1 MNKRYYLYIAFYII
15 LILGFIIGLPI
26 FMQKSFNKK
35 LPEVYSLSV
44 NPDYYINFGDF
55 EKTYYNKSWNKDR
68 EYRLGDYY
76 ITASRN
82 SFCYGGNNFSF
93 ISTNAIRDNINK
105 GARFL
110 QLDVYSEPNNN
121 YSRGAEPIVKTENL
135 QLGTKPL
142 KLEDCFE
149 MISNVGWIKSNNFPL
164 ILYLKIK
171 TDNIYCLE
179 KVANMYL
186 RKFSNRIIDKKYG
199 FNGQDG
205 KFPVREIPIKET
217 LGKII
222 LVTDIYPLV
231 KPLDEFVNGNIIKL
245 ENQSREYKNFNFIQ
259 LDKNASQYGGISGV
273 RADIKTIENDTQK
286 SFYYVESTGSSSP
299 ISNMTDPLST
309 LYNTNFKPI
318 FNNGIQLI
326 GMNYNLY
333 DDNMKQYIA
342 FFKNS
347 PLKLKDEK
355 FRFKDIKPDD
365 KKEEEIKYQENIS
378 INTGFEDTK
387 SGRESWIKI

>member
-1 MNKRYYLYIAFYII
+1 MNKRYYLYIVFYSI
-15 LILGFIIGLPI
+15 LIISFIIGLP
-26 FMQKSFNKK
+26 FYMQKSFNVK
-35 LPEVYSLSV
+35 LPNVYSLSV
-44 NPDYYINFGDF
+44 NPDYFIHFGDF
-55 EKTYYNKSWNKDR
+55 EKTYYNDSWNKDR

-82 SFCYGGNNFSF
+82 SFCYGGDNFSL

-105 GARFL
+105 GARL
-110 QLDVYSEPNNN
+110 IQLDVYSEPNNN
-121 YSRGAEPIVKTENL
+121 YSRSAEPIVKTNNL
-135 QLGTKPL
+135 QLGIKPL
-142 KLEDCFE
+142 KLEDCFD
-149 MISNVGWIKSNNFPL
+149 MIANVGWIKSNNFPL

-179 KVANMYL
+179 KIANMYL
-186 RKFSNRIIDKKYG
+186 RKFSNRIINKKYG

-205 KFPVREIPIKET
+205 KFPARLIPINET

-231 KPLDEFVNGNIIKL
+231 KSLDEFVNGNIIKL
-245 ENQSREYKNFNFIQ
+245 ENQSREYKNFNYIQ
-259 LDKNASQYGGISGV
+259 LDENASQYGGISGI
-273 RADIKTIENDTQK
+273 RADIKSIEDDTQK
-286 SFYYVESTGSSSP
+286 SFYYIESIGNSTP
-299 ISNMTDPLST
+299 ISDMTDPLGS
-309 LYNTNFKPI
+309 LFNTNFKPI
-318 FNNGIQLI
+318 FDNGIQLV

-347 PLKLKDEK
+347 PIKLKPEK

-365 KKEEEIKYQENIS
+365 KKEEEVKYQENIS
-378 INTGFEDTK
+378 INTGFEDT
-387 SGRESWIKI
+387 SIGRDSWIKI